1 MREQVATEKIRKKH
15 AKKYQKKNFSYTR
28 YAPSRK
34 QKQNN
39 KMIRLIR
46 LIVFDGRQ
54 ARLFVCVCLLKIFRT
69 MKKKIIFSSIS
80 WKKIESFLLSE
91 IFIAIKIEPQN
102 IMIILICWKRHI

>member
-54 ARLFVCVCLLKIFRT
+54 ARLFVCVFVENFPHNEKEDYFFFNFLEENRE
-69 MKKKIIFSSIS
+69 FSS
-80 WKKIESFLLSE
+80 F
-91 IFIAIKIEPQN
+91 
-102 IMIILICWKRHI
+102 